1 MANDRW
7 GIAGM
12 SVRKPLL
19 NRLPGCSRL
28 SIVSMPEQIQG
39 SIAPDITLA
48 PPVEGRVLLHSCC
61 APCTSAVL
69 EAIVSNGLDVTVFF
83 SNSNI
88 VPLDEYKL
96 RREELAKYCDGL
108 GVPWVDDEYD
118 HEDWLTRVAV
128 GRENA
133 PERGTRCMECFKY
146 RLVRAA
152 CYASEHGFSTLTT
165 TLASSRW
172 KSLEQVDEA
181 GRYACALT
189 GTGGAAPVSW
199 WNMNWRKGGLQP
211 RRNYLIR
218 ELGFYNQAFCG
229 CEFSHITMKETPK
242 VMPEKMPKETPKETP
257 KGNPAQQIY

>member
-1 MANDRW
+1 
-7 GIAGM
+7 M

-28 SIVSMPEQIQG
+28 SIVPMPEQIQG
-39 SIAPDITLA
+39 SIAPDIALA

-69 EAIVSNGLDVTVFF
+69 EAMVSNGLDVTVFF

-96 RREELAKYCDGL
+96 RREELAKYCDRL
-108 GVPWVDDEYD
+108 GVQWVDDDYD
-118 HEDWLTRVAV
+118 HEDWLTRVAA

-133 PERGTRCMECFKY
+133 PERGSRCMECFKY

-152 CYASEHGFSTLTT
+152 SYASGHGFATLTT

-181 GRYACALT
+181 GQYACDLT
-189 GTGGAAPVSW
+189 CTEGSTPVTW
-199 WNMNWRKGGLQP
+199 WGMNWRKGGLQP

-218 ELGFYNQAFCG
+218 ELGFYNQTFCG
-229 CEFSHITMKETPK
+229 CEFSHIPT
-242 VMPEKMPKETPKETP
+242 KETPKEMREETP
-257 KGNPAQQIY
+257 KENPQ